1 FTILI
6 TDARVRDGRLWY
18 APWLFPGQHGSMAGL
33 STSGTLTHWFRENF
47 ARELPPETAV
57 IKLTKEAEASP
68 PGAKDLVLLPYFSGE
83 RTPIHDTK
91 AKGILFGL
99 DLTHNRG
106 DMFRAVL
113 EGIAHGTRHV
123 FETYAEA
130 GQAPQTVYA
139 VGGGTKN
146 RVWSEATSDIS
157 GLTQVLRQKTIGAS
171 YGDAFLA
178 ALALGDVN
186 PVDIDRWN
194 PVASSITPHGDLKT
208 MYDRQHAVFR
218 GLYPATKPFL

>member
-1 FTILI
+1 
-6 TDARVRDGRLWY
+6 
-18 APWLFPGQHGSMAGL
+18 
-33 STSGTLTHWFRENF
+33 
-47 ARELPPETAV
+47 
-57 IKLTKEAEASP
+57 
-68 PGAKDLVLLPYFSGE
+68 
-83 RTPIHDTK
+83 
-91 AKGILFGL
+91 
-99 DLTHNRG
+99 
-106 DMFRAVL
+106 
-113 EGIAHGTRHV
+113 V

>member
-1 FTILI
+1 
-6 TDARVRDGRLWY
+6 
-18 APWLFPGQHGSMAGL
+18 M
-33 STSGTLTHWFRENF
+33 
-47 ARELPPETAV
+47 
-57 IKLTKEAEASP
+57 
-68 PGAKDLVLLPYFSGE
+68 
-83 RTPIHDTK
+83 TPK

-99 DLTHNRG
+99 DLTHTRG

-123 FETYAEA
+123 FDTYAEA
-130 GQAPQTVYA
+130 GQAPRAIYA

-157 GLTQVLRQKTIGAS
+157 GMTQVLRQKTIGAS

-178 ALALGDVN
+178 ALALGDVTAA
-186 PVDIDRWN
+186 DIDRWN
-194 PVASSITPHGDLKT
+194 PVASSITPRPELKA

-218 GLYPATKPFL
+218 GLYPATKAFLLTTSQSVRGGPHRSGR